1 MNFFSSLRSI
11 LLHDLGWK
19 VLSVVLAATIWFTVH
34 RNLVESKIVLST
46 ERPDAGLTTTNNP
59 LPAK

>member
-1 MNFFSSLRSI
+1 MNFFSTLRSI

-34 RNLVESKIVLST
+34 RNLIESKITLPT
-46 ERPDAGLTTTNNP
+46 ARPDAGLTTTNAP
-59 LPAK
+59 LPGK